1 MKVGIMKN
9 LNSFTLECGLRRFKI
24 HKQNLTLKD
33 KKCAFTLAE
42 VLITLGVIGIIAA
55 MTFPSIVGRYREK
68 ATVAQLKKSYSL
80 LSQVFNKIVYDTGSE
95 PKDWGMG
102 GMYDANSHIVMAN
115 KFVPYLKIAQN
126 CVGKSTE
133 YTKKYCID
141 NPAYAY
147 HTQYTSMRLMDGT
160 TLIFRA
166 FSSSCIGKYGNNKY
180 LQNVC
185 GVIFVDTNGQKNP
198 NRLGNDMFEFYFTNY
213 GIYPAGTELD
223 TKLTFDKYC
232 DKEKDWDIIID
243 SYWNGSG
250 CTAWVLQNENQEY
263 LRCSDLAWNKKH
275 KCK

>member
-9 LNSFTLECGLRRFKI
+9 LNLFTLECVRCRFKI

-42 VLITLGVIGIIAA
+42 VLITLGIIGIIAA

-80 LSQVFNKIVYDTGSE
+80 LSQVFNKIVYDTGSD

-102 GMYDANSHIVMAN
+102 DMYDANSHIIMAN

-133 YTKKYCID
+133 YTKKHCID
-141 NPAYAY
+141 NTRYSDIA
-147 HTQYTSMRLMDGT
+147 SMASVRLMDGT
-160 TLIFRA
+160 TIVFRNWT
-166 FSSSCIGKYGNNKY
+166 SSCNWKFGNNKY
-180 LQNVC
+180 LQNIC
-185 GVIFVDTNGQKNP
+185 GEIIVDTNGQKNP
-198 NRLGNDMFEFYFTNY
+198 NILGNDMFEFYFTNY
-213 GIYPAGTELD
+213 GIYPAGTELEIR
-223 TKLTFDKYC
+223 LTFDKYC
-232 DKEKDWDIIID
+232 DKEKDWEEAIGG
-243 SYWNGSG
+243 YFNGSG

-263 LRCSDLAWNKKH
+263 LRCSDLSWNKKH